1 MNKKTEPYDF
11 IRTIS
16 IFSVVL
22 LHTASAPFKSY
33 SDNWMQFNIIMSAT
47 RWCVPVLFMLSG
59 ALLLRK
65 EEPLRAFFYKRSSKI
80 IIPLVFWSYIY
91 IIFARNFH
99 HLDPAHAN
107 PNVYVEPW
115 LLFKYP
121 AYFHLWFLYA
131 IIGVYLMIPVLR
143 LIAKNN
149 QVTLYTLIMW
159 FTWFS
164 VIPFIQSIGYLNGN
178 LFFIFKLDVIPLW
191 SGFALLGCFIQNN
204 LDKLKL
210 SQGILL
216 AMTGFIITFLLTY
229 IVSND
234 GISKETYQS
243 YFMPNIVVMALGIYI
258 ACSKIKEPKI
268 IICSLSKYSFG
279 VYLCHMLV
287 MPFVWFIISNEDVS
301 DGGFILAIISSV
313 ITFSISLTL
322 TLIISKIPIIKRV
335 I

>member
-1 MNKKTEPYDF
+1 MQSRNDTADF
-11 IRTIS
+11 IRVLAV
-16 IFSVVL
+16 FSVVL
-22 LHTASAPFKSY
+22 LHTVSSPFKIWG
-33 SDNWMQFNIIMSAT
+33 DHWMQFNIVMSAT

-80 IIPLVFWSYIY
+80 IIPLIFWSYIY

-99 HLDPAHAN
+99 HLDPTHAN

-131 IIGVYLMIPVLR
+131 IIGVYLMTPVLR
-143 LIAKNN
+143 LIAKNS
-149 QVTLYTLIMW
+149 QVTLYTLVMW
-159 FTWFS
+159 FIWFS
-164 VIPFIQSIGYLNGN
+164 VIPFVQSLGYLNGN

-210 SQGILL
+210 SQGISL
-216 AMTGFIITFLLTY
+216 AMTGFVITLLLTY

-234 GISKETYQS
+234 GMPKETYQS
-243 YFMPNIVVMALGIYI
+243 YFMPNIVVMALGVYI
-258 ACSKIKEPKI
+258 TCSKIKEPKV
-268 IICSLSKYSFG
+268 IICRLSKYSFG

-287 MPFVWFIISNEDVS
+287 MPLVWFLISNEDTL
-301 DGGFILAIISSV
+301 GGGWVIAIASSLV
-313 ITFSISLTL
+313 TFSISLAL
-322 TLIISKIPIIKRV
+322 TFIISKTPIIKRV